1 MLDCLRGQLRKDR
14 SMPGL
19 STRFHQGSCPF
30 VPIILSKATGLGGG
44 NQFLH

>member
-19 STRFHQGSCPF
+19 SIRFHQGSCPF
-30 VPIILSKATGLGGG
+30 VPIILSKATGLGDG
-44 NQFLH
+44 NQFLQ